1 MPASRNWYQASEV
14 KFILFILVIAFI
26 MVIMAR
32 KKRPLSRWQRFKN
45 FAFSYE
51 LTPENIRKTLKRRR
65 AKGQGPR
72 AKETKR
78 WRKTIIYSLV
88 LASLLVIISIY
99 LLKDVPS
106 PAKLAS
112 GEFPVSTQIFDRN
125 GELMYE
131 IYADQNRTPIK
142 LTDLPQ
148 YVKQATIS
156 IEDKNF
162 YRHLGIDIFGVVRA
176 AIKTLTGQRLEGGS
190 TITQQLVKMTLLT
203 PERSLSRKVREAAL
217 AVATEVLY
225 SKDQILE
232 MYLNHAPYGGTAYGI
247 EQAAKRYFGKHA
259 KDLTL
264 PEAAL
269 LSGLP
274 QAPSA
279 YSPFGSRPENA
290 KERQLQ
296 VLRRMREDKYI
307 TSDQEKQ
314 AAETVLDYSTA
325 DIPIRAPHFVLWI
338 KDLLIE
344 KFGQKQVEGGGLRIT
359 TTMDISIQETA
370 QASLS
375 AEVKKLKNF
384 RVGNGAAVV
393 TNPGTG
399 EILAM
404 VGSKDYFDMEND
416 GNVNVTIRP
425 RQPGSSIKPL
435 MYASGLSTGK
445 LTPAT
450 MWLDIPTCF
459 AVPGQ
464 PEYCPKNYD
473 GAFHGPVQVR
483 FGLGNSYNLPAV
495 KSLAYIGVED
505 MIATASGMGIS
516 TFTDPSRYGLSLTL
530 GGGEVTMT
538 DMATA
543 FGTLANNGVKVPLDP
558 FLRIENYRGEVLYE
572 YSEQERR
579 ENLLWVVG
587 CGSSCEGVDELN
599 TKINP
604 FPSSRPNS
612 QLITHNSQPVRAIP
626 SEAAYLVSHILLDN
640 NARSAAF
647 GPSSQLIIPGQVVSV
662 KTGTTNDLRDNWTLG
677 YTPELLTAVWVGNND
692 NKPMNQSLVSG
703 ITGAAPIW
711 HDIMTQLLKGR
722 KPIWPEKPED
732 IVGRDVCNLTGFLP
746 TPEQSCDTRHEFFWE
761 KFLPE
766 NNRPA
771 QREIWIRKETG
782 TPVDPAIPLDQQGEL
797 ELQTH
802 TVISDPLVP
811 EFCLDCAYPLI
822 QELNP
827 DGSVKEER
835 INYPGSLIDIKP

>member
-1 MPASRNWYQASEV
+1 
-14 KFILFILVIAFI
+14 
-26 MVIMAR
+26 
-32 KKRPLSRWQRFKN
+32 
-45 FAFSYE
+45 
-51 LTPENIRKTLKRRR
+51 
-65 AKGQGPR
+65 
-72 AKETKR
+72 
-78 WRKTIIYSLV
+78 
-88 LASLLVIISIY
+88 
-99 LLKDVPS
+99 
-106 PAKLAS
+106 
-112 GEFPVSTQIFDRN
+112 VSSQIFDRN
-125 GELMYE
+125 GQLLYE

-142 LTDLPQ
+142 LADLPP
-148 YVKQATIS
+148 YVKQATIA

-162 YRHLGIDIFGVVRA
+162 YRHFGIDIFGVVRA
-176 AIKTLTGQRLEGGS
+176 AIKTLSGQRLEGGS
-190 TITQQLVKMTLLT
+190 TITQQLVKMTLLS

-247 EQAAKRYFGKHA
+247 EQAAKRYFGKSA

-264 PEAAL
+264 VEAAL
-269 LSGLP
+269 LAGLP

-290 KERQLQ
+290 KQRQIE

-307 TSDQEKQ
+307 TVQEEK
-314 AAETVLDYSTA
+314 AASEMFLTYSTEN
-325 DIPIRAPHFVLWI
+325 IPIRAPHFVLWI

-344 KFGQKQVEGGGLRIT
+344 KFGQKQVEGGGLRVIT
-359 TTMDISIQETA
+359 TLDISVQETA

-375 AEVKKLKNF
+375 AEVKKLKQL
-384 RVGNGAAVV
+384 RVGNGAALT

-416 GNVNVTIRP
+416 GNVNVTIRS
-425 RQPGSSIKPL
+425 RQPGSSIKPI

-445 LTPAT
+445 LTPST

-459 AVPGQ
+459 SVPGQ
-464 PEYCPKNYD
+464 PQYCPKNYD
-473 GAFHGPVQVR
+473 GGFHGPVQLR
-483 FGLGNSYNLPAV
+483 FALGNSYNLPAV

-505 MIATASGMGIS
+505 MIATASAMGIS

-530 GGGEVTMT
+530 GGGEVTML

-543 FGTLANNGVKVPLDP
+543 FGTLANNGIKVPLDP
-558 FLRIENYRGEVLYE
+558 FLRIENYRGEILYQRVTE
-572 YSEQERR
+572 DRIRERSLLAAGQGDSSSEI
-579 ENLLWVVG
+579 
-587 CGSSCEGVDELN
+587 
-599 TKINP
+599 K
-604 FPSSRPNS
+604 
-612 QLITHNSQPVRAIP
+612 RAIP

-647 GPSSQLIIPGQVVSV
+647 GPSSQLVIPGQVVSV

-711 HDIMTQLLKGR
+711 HDIMSQLLKGR

-766 NNRPA
+766 NNRPS
-771 QREIWIRKETG
+771 QREIWIRKDTG
-782 TPVDPAIPLDQQGEL
+782 TPVDPGIPLDQQGEL

-811 EFCLDCAYPLI
+811 EFCLDCSYPVI

-827 DGSVKEER
+827 DGTVKQER
-835 INYPGSLIDIKP
+835 INYPGSVIDTASLRGVPM

>member
-1 MPASRNWYQASEV
+1 
-14 KFILFILVIAFI
+14 
-26 MVIMAR
+26 
-32 KKRPLSRWQRFKN
+32 
-45 FAFSYE
+45 
-51 LTPENIRKTLKRRR
+51 
-65 AKGQGPR
+65 
-72 AKETKR
+72 
-78 WRKTIIYSLV
+78 
-88 LASLLVIISIY
+88 
-99 LLKDVPS
+99 
-106 PAKLAS
+106 
-112 GEFPVSTQIFDRN
+112 
-125 GELMYE
+125 
-131 IYADQNRTPIK
+131 
-142 LTDLPQ
+142 
-148 YVKQATIS
+148 
-156 IEDKNF
+156 
-162 YRHLGIDIFGVVRA
+162 
-176 AIKTLTGQRLEGGS
+176 
-190 TITQQLVKMTLLT
+190 MTLLT
-203 PERSLSRKVREAAL
+203 PERSLSRKIREAAL
-217 AVATEVLY
+217 VV
-225 SKDQILE
+225 
-232 MYLNHAPYGGTAYGI
+232 
-247 EQAAKRYFGKHA
+247 
-259 KDLTL
+259 
-264 PEAAL
+264 AAL
-269 LSGLP
+269 LAGLP

-290 KERQLQ
+290 KQRQKE

-307 TSDQEKQ
+307 TIQEEK
-314 AAETVLDYSTA
+314 AASETVLTYSTEN
-325 DIPIRAPHFVLWI
+325 IPIRAPHFVLWI

-344 KFGQKQVEGGGLRIT
+344 KFGQKQVEGGGLRVIT
-359 TTMDISIQETA
+359 TLDISVQETA

-375 AEVKKLKNF
+375 AEVKKLKQL
-384 RVGNGAAVV
+384 RVGNGAALT

-416 GNVNVTIRP
+416 GNVNVTIRS
-425 RQPGSSIKPL
+425 RQPGSSIKPI
-435 MYASGLSTGK
+435 MYASGFSTGK
-445 LTPAT
+445 LTHST

-459 AVPGQ
+459 SVPGQ
-464 PEYCPKNYD
+464 PQYCPKNYD
-473 GAFHGPVQVR
+473 GAFHGPTQVR
-483 FGLGNSYNLPAV
+483 FALGNSYNLPAV

-505 MIATASGMGIS
+505 MIATASAMGIS

-530 GGGEVTMT
+530 GGGEVTML

-558 FLRIENYRGEVLYE
+558 FLRIENYSGEILYQRITE
-572 YSEQERR
+572 DRIRERSLLAAGQGDSSSEI
-579 ENLLWVVG
+579 
-587 CGSSCEGVDELN
+587 
-599 TKINP
+599 K
-604 FPSSRPNS
+604 
-612 QLITHNSQPVRAIP
+612 RAIP
-626 SEAAYLVSHILLDN
+626 AEAAYLVSHILLYN
-640 NARSAAF
+640 NARTAAF

-711 HDIMTQLLKGR
+711 HDIMSQLLKGR

-766 NNRPA
+766 NNRPT
-771 QREIWIRKETG
+771 QREIWIRKDTG

-811 EFCLDCAYPLI
+811 EFCLDCAYPMV

-835 INYPGSLIDIKP
+835 INCPGSVIETTRINQKFS

>member
-1 MPASRNWYQASEV
+1 MKR
-14 KFILFILVIAFI
+14 
-26 MVIMAR
+26 R
-32 KKRPLSRWQRFKN
+32 KGPGAKPKPPSRWQRFKR
-45 FAFSYE
+45 FAFTFE
-51 LTPENIRKTLKRRR
+51 LTPQNIRESLIANRKRRKR
-65 AKGQGPR
+65 QRRPGDRRFTIHGSR
-72 AKETKR
+72 LTKL
-78 WRKTIIYSLV
+78 LV
-88 LASLLVIISIY
+88 LLVLPVLPVLL
-99 LLKDVPS
+99 LLRDVPS
-106 PAKLAS
+106 PTKLAS
-112 GEFPVSTQIFDRN
+112 GEFPVSSQIFDRS
-125 GELMYE
+125 GELLYE

-142 LTDLPQ
+142 LADLPPQ
-148 YVKQATIS
+148 VKQATLA

-162 YRHLGIDIFGVVRA
+162 YRHFGVDVFAVIRA
-176 AIKTLTGQRLEGGS
+176 AVRNFQSTINHQSSIINLQGGS

-203 PERSLSRKVREAAL
+203 PERSLSRKIREAAL

-259 KDLTL
+259 KDLSL

-274 QAPSA
+274 QAPTT

-290 KERQLQ
+290 KDRQLQ

-307 TSDQEKQ
+307 TAQQEKG
-314 AAETVLDYSTA
+314 AGEAILAYSTE
-325 DIPIRAPHFVLWI
+325 DIPIRAPHFVLWV

-344 KFGQKQVEGGGLRIT
+344 KFGQKTVEGGGLRVT
-359 TTMDISIQETA
+359 TTLDLAVQETA
-370 QASLS
+370 QASVS
-375 AEVKKLKNF
+375 AEVKKLRTL
-384 RVGNGAAVV
+384 RVGNGAALV

-404 VGSKDYFDMEND
+404 VGSKDYFDTEGD

-435 MYASGLSTGK
+435 MYAAGLSTGK
-445 LTPAT
+445 LLPST

-459 AVPGQ
+459 RVPGQ

-473 GAFHGPVQVR
+473 GEFHGPVQVR
-483 FGLGNSYNLPAV
+483 FALGNSYNLPAV

-505 MIATASGMGIS
+505 MIATASAMGIS
-516 TFTDPSRYGLSLTL
+516 TFTDTSRYGLSLTL
-530 GGGEVTMT
+530 GGGEVTML

-543 FGTLANNGVKVPLDP
+543 FGTLGNNGVKVPLDP
-558 FLRIENYRGEVLYE
+558 FLRIENYRGEILYQRSAE
-572 YSEQERR
+572 ERSLLAVRQGDSSSEIKQ
-579 ENLLWVVG
+579 V
-587 CGSSCEGVDELN
+587 
-599 TKINP
+599 
-604 FPSSRPNS
+604 
-612 QLITHNSQPVRAIP
+612 IP
-626 SEAAYLVSHILLDN
+626 PEAAYLVSHILLDN
-640 NARSAAF
+640 NARTAAF
-647 GPSSQLIIPGQVVSV
+647 GPSSQLVIPGQVVAV

-677 YTPELLTAVWVGNND
+677 YTPERLVAVWVGNND

-711 HDIMTQLLKGR
+711 HDIMSQLLKGR

-746 TPEQSCDTRHEFFWE
+746 TPENSCDTRHEFFWE

-766 NNRPA
+766 DNRPG
-771 QREIWIRKETG
+771 QREIWIRKDTG
-782 TPVDPAIPLDQQGEL
+782 APVDPAIPLDQQGEL

-802 TVISDPLVP
+802 TVISDPLVR
-811 EFCLDCAYPLI
+811 EFCLDCAYPVE

-827 DGSVKEER
+827 DGTVKEER
-835 INYPGSLIDIKP
+835 INYPGSVIDMLGQ